1 MISLSRYSRLLAQP
15 HLKTTVVASVIGRL
29 PVGIASLAILLLTQE
44 QSGSFARAGAT
55 TAAYVVGLAGIAPFI
70 GRLIDRRGPG
80 AILRACG
87 TLYPTALGGLA
98 SAIMAGLP
106 MWLVLPLAAAAGATF
121 PPITVC
127 MRTFLKRRLGDDALL
142 ATAYSLESVLIES
155 LFILGPML
163 VGAFVAMGSAVWAVA
178 FAAVCGTFGTWLFLR
193 TPPLLHW
200 HIEPRRASSVFG
212 PLGEHHFLRVLGVVL
227 CYSLA
232 FGLVEIG
239 TTAFATEAGE
249 PAFAGELLALMSIGS
264 ALGGL
269 VYGSRHWRI
278 PLERQ
283 FAVVLGVMSLGI
295 APLTLISALW
305 LFAPFAVVAG
315 IVMAPALTIQSM
327 LVAQAAPSEHST
339 EAFTWSATALLAGIA
354 LGVAAGGVLLE
365 AGTSRLV
372 LGAAS
377 GSAFAGALVAGLALS
392 HLHK

>member
-15 HLKTTVVASVIGRL
+15 DLKATVVASVIGRL
-29 PVGIASLAILLLTQE
+29 PVGMASLAILLLSQE
-44 QSGSFARAGAT
+44 QSGSFASAGAT
-55 TAAYVVGLAGIAPFI
+55 TAGYVAGLAGVAPLI

-98 SAIMAGLP
+98 AAIMAGLP
-106 MWLVLPLAAAAGATF
+106 LWFVVPLAVTAGATF

-127 MRTFLKRRLGDDALL
+127 MRTFLKRRLRDDALL

-163 VGAFVAMGSAVWAVA
+163 VGVFVAIGSAVWAVA
-178 FAAVCGTFGTWLFLR
+178 SAAVCGALGTFLFLR

-200 HIEPRRASSVFG
+200 HIEPRRASSMFG
-212 PLGEHHFLRVLGVVL
+212 PLAEHQLLRVLAVAL
-227 CYSLA
+227 CYSVA

-239 TTAFATEAGE
+239 TTAFATDAAE
-249 PAFAGELLALMSIGS
+249 PAFAGVLLALMSIGS
-264 ALGGL
+264 VFGGL

-283 FAVVLGVMSLGI
+283 FAVVLGVMGLGI
-295 APLTLISALW
+295 APLALISALW
-305 LFAPFAVVAG
+305 LFAPFAVLAG

-327 LVAQAAPSEHST
+327 LVAKAAPPEHST

-365 AGTSRLV
+365 GGTSRIV
-372 LGAAS
+372 LGTAS
-377 GSAFAGALVAGLALS
+377 GSAFAGALIAGIAVS